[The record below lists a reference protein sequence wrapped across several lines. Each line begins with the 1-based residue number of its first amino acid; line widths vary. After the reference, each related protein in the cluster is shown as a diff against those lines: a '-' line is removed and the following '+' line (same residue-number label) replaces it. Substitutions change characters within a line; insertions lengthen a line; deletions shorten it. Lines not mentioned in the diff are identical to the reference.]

1 MIHAVSVPAV
11 LQLCR
16 GEGRILDVGC
26 GQGVLTRELT
36 AAGFKVTGTDIS
48 ARLLQIARDDEAKS
62 AQGIAYTED
71 DACVL
76 AKFADREF
84 DGATSNLAINDVDD
98 LPGFM
103 SSVARVLR
111 PGGWFVFAGMHPCF
125 YSPHTRLE
133 QGGETGVATTYFD
146 EGRWW
151 RPKNVPSGPVGKLG
165 HQHRTLSTLINTVAE
180 AGLLLE
186 HVEEV
191 GPEDRG
197 VPLVLVVRALKPAQ
211 T

>member
-1 MIHAVSVPAV
+1 M
-11 LQLCR
+11 
-16 GEGRILDVGC
+16 
-26 GQGVLTRELT
+26 
-36 AAGFKVTGTDIS
+36 
-48 ARLLQIARDDEAKS
+48 
-62 AQGIAYTED
+62 YTED

-125 YSPHTRLE
+125 YSPHARLE
-133 QGGETGVATTYFD
+133 QAGETGVATTYFD

-186 HVEEV
+186 HIEEV
-191 GPEDRG
+191 GPQDRG

-211 T
+211 A